1 MPIATVTRS
10 VKYVQK
16 GDPGK
21 SGRIPYPAGEYNLWT
36 TYICTDTVT
45 PYVLDGKY
53 YIMNKNTSWV
63 GQAMP
68 SNINSPQKDVA
79 VNGSNATWVL
89 VEDYK
94 AIFVEILMANFA
106 KLASAVFLGDY
117 MFSQQGVDADGNP
130 TSNYEEFNA
139 GTFTPNLLLDFATG
153 LFEGNTVKVN
163 GGIFKNIQSPNGSF
177 KIDEEGNVEIVGKFL
192 TSAGGTRIEI
202 DPEGNKITMYNQDNN
217 EVGRISFVEEDWMG
231 GKNYYPKIRLR
242 TYHNDVLNSEM
253 NISSAEITS
262 STDMSGNNYFFNLN
276 PRTGL
281 RFYKNDVLGNTYP
294 AT

>member
-106 KLASAVFLGDY
+106 KLASAVF
-117 MFSQQGVDADGNP
+117 
-130 TSNYEEFNA
+130 
-139 GTFTPNLLLDFATG
+139 
-153 LFEGNTVKVN
+153 
-163 GGIFKNIQSPNGSF
+163 
-177 KIDEEGNVEIVGKFL
+177 
-192 TSAGGTRIEI
+192 
-202 DPEGNKITMYNQDNN
+202 
-217 EVGRISFVEEDWMG
+217 
-231 GKNYYPKIRLR
+231 
-242 TYHNDVLNSEM
+242 
-253 NISSAEITS
+253 
-262 STDMSGNNYFFNLN
+262 
-276 PRTGL
+276 
-281 RFYKNDVLGNTYP
+281 
-294 AT
+294 